1 MCSNVS
7 FYLLQCCYFI
17 CQGGI
22 VFSKCCIYIECL
34 QSYRSK
40 FIFYFSDFLR
50 DLFYIPAKFRTA
62 LVVLSWLFYVLL
74 GVVFVCIHE
83 ILLYHKLK
91 FITSKVYIFMY
102 YFFLLWIKHL
112 ELLCFVWE
120 CLGPIRLWI
129 NSFIAVK
136 ACVSTDSRNF
146 REPAWQYLKSALMS
160 HLTVNKTNVLQC
172 GLNDNKV

>member
-102 YFFLLWIKHL
+102 YFLLLWIKHL
-112 ELLCFVWE
+112 ELLLFCLRMFRAYTSLNKFIYCCQSMCFYGQLKLPRTSLAVPE
-120 CLGPIRLWI
+120 VSFDVTPHCKQNKCVAMWI
-129 NSFIAVK
+129 K
-136 ACVSTDSRNF
+136 
-146 REPAWQYLKSALMS
+146 W
-160 HLTVNKTNVLQC
+160 
-172 GLNDNKV
+172 